1 MPFAIQ
7 KKNKACQHALKSS
20 YEVRTS
26 DEERGEAPSDDNGDS
41 KSDSS
46 SDSNNSDSGHG
57 DDDNNSDSESNNSE
71 DYDSQYNGNDWG
83 EPLSDREYEDE
94 GLYCE
99 DYDDNVDYYDEDI
112 EDDAEAE
119 PIDMG
124 RDAES
129 DQYRLLNLLEDAGEE
144 IEQANDVDYDDYPY
158 GRLSDQSYITNVSS
172 RSNPRYDKHGREI
185 PELGSFH
192 NSELGSLTPYT
203 EEEDGIDARLAIL
216 DQKLMVHSLKILTLE
231 NAEGDNKKMERNES
245 EYLPQYTHSGNK
257 GKQDL
262 FGEWMDSIEC
272 LDTFVTD
279 KPTNMEIDDE
289 GMDYMDEDSPVLM
302 LREEGTRQEMPAI
315 IEATTKLQN
324 WA

>member
-1 MPFAIQ
+1 M
-7 KKNKACQHALKSS
+7 KSS

-71 DYDSQYNGNDWG
+71 DYDSQYSGNDWG
-83 EPLSDREYEDE
+83 EPLCDREYEDE
-94 GLYCE
+94 GLYYE

-144 IEQANDVDYDDYPY
+144 IEQANDVDYDDYPM
-158 GRLSDQSYITNVSS
+158 GASQIRAI
-172 RSNPRYDKHGREI
+172 
-185 PELGSFH
+185 
-192 NSELGSLTPYT
+192 SLMLVQGP
-203 EEEDGIDARLAIL
+203 IL
-216 DQKLMVHSLKILTLE
+216 DMTSMVERFLSWGHS
-231 NAEGDNKKMERNES
+231 
-245 EYLPQYTHSGNK
+245 
-257 GKQDL
+257 
-262 FGEWMDSIEC
+262 
-272 LDTFVTD
+272 
-279 KPTNMEIDDE
+279 
-289 GMDYMDEDSPVLM
+289 
-302 LREEGTRQEMPAI
+302 I
-315 IEATTKLQN
+315 IQSLAH
-324 WA
+324 